1 MKPVRENHEGDFY
14 ADILIA
20 LQSKTHEFV
29 FRNST
34 TGNKAKQKLEKYL
47 TEQSINGDSY
57 S

>member
-14 ADILIA
+14 ADIFIT

-29 FRNST
+29 FCNST
-34 TGNKAKQKLEKYL
+34 TGNKSKQKLEKYL
-47 TEQSINGDSY
+47 TEQSINGDGY